1 MLVYFFL
8 ITVGLFAGL
17 IGSTIGIGGG
27 ILIVPILSLA
37 MKLPIHTA
45 IGTSIIAVLATSV
58 ASSRRFI
65 KKEITNVPLGM
76 VLEIPTTFGAIFGS
90 LSVAYIKSNILFAIF
105 GIFVF
110 IAGLFIF
117 FKNRPKKTAILP
129 KNAGEPFNETRTAN
143 KDNPAQKV
151 HSSIFDLGY
160 YEETLKKHIDY
171 HVVKLPAGL
180 GLSFFAGIFSG
191 LLGVGGGIIKVP
203 ALNVVMGVPLKAAT
217 ATSNFM
223 IGITAVV
230 SSIIYFYNGYI
241 NPMITILVV
250 FGVLIGSTFGSF
262 IAGKLAVRNVALIIL
277 SVFSVIGVL
286 MFLRAFNILNY

>member
-1 MLVYFFL
+1 VLIYFFL
-8 ITVGLFAGL
+8 IIVGLFAGF
-17 IGSTIGIGGG
+17 IGSVIGIGGG

-58 ASSRRFI
+58 AASRRFI
-65 KKEITNVPLGM
+65 KKEVTNVPLGM
-76 VLEIPTTFGAIFGS
+76 VLEIPTTFGAIIGS
-90 LSVAYIKSNILFAIF
+90 LSVAYIKNNILFAIF

-110 IAGLFIF
+110 AAGLFTF
-117 FKNRPKKTAILP
+117 FKNRFKKDLILER
-129 KNAGEPFNETRTAN
+129 NTSVSLSETHYEDKTT
-143 KDNPAQKV
+143 QKEY
-151 HSSIFDLGY
+151 SAIFDSGY

-180 GLSFFAGIFSG
+180 SLSFFAGIFSG
-191 LLGVGGGIIKVP
+191 LLGVGGGMIKVP
-203 ALNVVMGVPLKAAT
+203 AMNVIMGVPIKAAT

-250 FGVLIGSTFGSF
+250 FGVLIGSTFGSH
-262 IAGKLAVRNVALIIL
+262 IAGKLRIGNIAIIVL
-277 SVFSVIGVL
+277 AVFSVIGIL

>member
-1 MLVYFFL
+1 MLIYFFL

-58 ASSRRFI
+58 AASRRFI
-65 KKEITNVPLGM
+65 KKDITNIPLGM
-76 VLEIPTTFGAIFGS
+76 VLEIPTTFGAILGS

-110 IAGLFIF
+110 VAGLFTF
-117 FKNRPKKTAILP
+117 LKNINRSL
-129 KNAGEPFNETRTAN
+129 NENHDTN
-143 KDNPAQKV
+143 KPAQKA
-151 HSSIFDLGY
+151 HSAIFDSGY

-180 GLSFFAGIFSG
+180 SLSFFAGIFSG

-203 ALNVVMGVPLKAAT
+203 ALNVIMGVPLKAAT

-262 IAGKLAVRNVALIIL
+262 IAGKLRISNIAFIIL
-277 SVFSVIGVL
+277 AVFSVIGIL